1 MSIPNKKWLSLSL
14 IAIVL
19 PISLLTALKF
29 GGVLVEPQQPETMTQ
44 YAVDWTMERPS
55 YYTTIGHKFNNSYLT
70 DEIDGEIGL
79 YVQEYF
85 ENALT
90 LPFGGRDGV
99 AFGIDINTT
108 ILKGSGVSLAI
119 KCHATNGNSTL
130 YICDWDRQL
139 HYSNVSIVEMKQIGG
154 YDEAYIKA
162 SILSSPSFIQDQ
174 CYWTFNTDAPENHTL
189 NVSLEVL
196 YFNGVSYQKV
206 VLPLNLSV
214 ISKTTEE

>member
-162 SILSSPSFIQDQ
+162 SILSSPRLYPRPMLLDIQ
-174 CYWTFNTDAPENHTL
+174 Y
-189 NVSLEVL
+189 
-196 YFNGVSYQKV
+196 
-206 VLPLNLSV
+206 
-214 ISKTTEE
+214 